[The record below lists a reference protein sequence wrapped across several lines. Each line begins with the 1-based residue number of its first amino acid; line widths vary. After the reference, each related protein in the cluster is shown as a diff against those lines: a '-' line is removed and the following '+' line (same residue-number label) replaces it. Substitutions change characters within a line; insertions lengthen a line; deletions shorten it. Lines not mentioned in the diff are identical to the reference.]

1 MQKFYHIKVFAVI
14 LVITFLAN
22 IGYSQGC
29 SSLTAS
35 YISYESRCTSTGS
48 IQINATG
55 GSGNYHYK
63 VTGPVN
69 TVYTAS
75 SLITGL
81 SAGNYLVT
89 IRDNVTNCIYTNDTV
104 AVSGDYYTPSFTL
117 AATGVSC
124 INGNDGTITLTGQ
137 TFGRAPFSYKIVAPS
152 ASQVGTVS
160 PTGNFTGLISG
171 NYTIQLTD
179 SCGAIQARIIT
190 VDNYDWFIDPY
201 TATKI
206 GCDSISVTIILN
218 DTKSNVTPNPI
229 FNGFG
234 YGASVVAGDT
244 TWYPTYTFHYFV
256 GNKHTVKLF
265 AKDICGNI
273 KMVVWRDTAIPNVN
287 ASVSVSNKA
296 CSTFTAA
303 ITNQVNL
310 TSPDYCIYD
319 SSNVLISC
327 NTTGIFNAL
336 RYGSYCIKITDNCY
350 DTIITRCFTG
360 TRPIPAVAL
369 NVTINASCS
378 SFTATV
384 SGQINLNNPG
394 YCLFNAANV
403 LMYCNTTG
411 VFPGVAFGAW
421 CIKIINDPACY
432 DTTIVRCFTVNP
444 PVPYINP
451 YVLISNL
458 SCSTFTATIIDTAN
472 WNNPQ
477 FCLFTPAH
485 VLITCNSTGEFN
497 NLTYGN
503 YCIDVIN
510 GPGCYDTTITRCFT
524 VNRFIP
530 SLGSY
535 VNITNQTCT
544 TFSATITGLSNLIDP
559 QFCLYNNANVLLGC
573 NETGSFDNI
582 PYGNYCIKMT
592 NNPACYDTVI
602 TRCFS
607 ASALNPGISDTAIK
621 SCATLGTTNITITI
635 NSGTPAFTIKLY
647 SPANVLLQTI
657 VTNSNSYTFINL
669 PGLVSPLKY
678 KIVVSDFCGGKD
690 SVYTAPQISIVNRVI
705 NVIKKCPSG
714 TWANGSGDVMV
725 DINDN
730 NIGGNIIPKI
740 IKKNG
745 ISVIIN
751 ASSSAGYR
759 YTFLDLE
766 PAIYI
771 LDTYINDCNK
781 HVYDTLI
788 IGIYFYPGLIGTK
801 AYPCD
806 IGGFA
811 ISVATTG
818 GIAPYMYEIIGSVPE
833 VPSIVTPPQTNPVF
847 TVNNGTNYSLVR
859 LRVVDGCGNASLY
872 DASILP
878 LANFI
883 VMPDNNDCFD
893 HDLTLRVDSI
903 ANAVYTWYKR
913 IPVNDSMIVGTG
925 PSYYIANITPG
936 DTGRYFCKIVVNN
949 GCVIKFANYVVTGGC
964 LVILPNKITLSG
976 RKKEEGN
983 ELIWNAGFE
992 YDNDYILQKSN
1003 FANIDYQTIYTARHN
1018 SNGIYKYLD
1027 TKSFLGYNFYRL
1039 ITKHSGNNIKTSNIV
1054 LIKNVETSFAI
1065 YPNPVVNDLYIST
1078 SNRGVKNF
1086 RMELNNAAGQKIMS
1100 EIYNNIPG
1108 AVIKYRR
1115 KPNMKPGFYI
1125 LTITN
1130 LQNNDKEIYRV
1141 IYE

>member
-1 MQKFYHIKVFAVI
+1 MQKFYHLKVFSLI
-14 LVITFLAN
+14 LVILFLAN
-22 IGYSQGC
+22 AVYSQGC
-29 SSLTAS
+29 DSLTAS
-35 YISYESRCTSTGS
+35 YIPFESRCTSTGS

-69 TVYTAS
+69 TNYTAS

-89 IRDNVTNCIYTNDTV
+89 VRDNVTNCIYSNDTV
-104 AVSGDYYTPSFTL
+104 AVPGDYFTPSFTL
-117 AATGVSC
+117 AATGVTC
-124 INGNDGTITLTGQ
+124 INGNDGTISLTGQ

-160 PTGNFTGLISG
+160 STGNFTGLISG

-206 GCDSISVTIILN
+206 GCDSISVSIILN

-229 FNGFG
+229 FNGFV
-234 YGASVVAGDT
+234 YGASVVPGDT
-244 TWYPTYTFHYFV
+244 TWYAADTFHYYV

-265 AKDICGNI
+265 AKDNCSNI

-287 ASVSVSNKA
+287 ASVSISNKA

-310 TSPDYCIYD
+310 TSPGYCIYD

-360 TRPIPAVAL
+360 SRPIPAVDFNIA
-369 NVTINASCS
+369 INAGCNN
-378 SFTATV
+378 FTATV
-384 SGQINLNNPG
+384 TGQTNLNNPD
-394 YCLFNAANV
+394 YCLYNAANV
-403 LMYCNTTG
+403 LLYCSTTG
-411 VFPGVAFGAW
+411 IFTGVPFGSY
-421 CIKIINDPACY
+421 CIKVINDPACY
-432 DTTIVRCFTVNP
+432 DTTIVRCFTVNQ
-444 PVPYINP
+444 PVPYINAF
-451 YVLISNL
+451 VLISNL

-497 NLTYGN
+497 NLPYGN

-510 GPGCYDTTITRCFT
+510 SPGCYDTTITRCFN

-530 SLGSY
+530 TLGSY
-535 VNITNQTCT
+535 VNITNQTCI

-559 QFCLYNNANVLLGC
+559 QFCLYDNANVLLGC

-607 ASALNPGISDTAIK
+607 AFALNPGISDTATK

-635 NSGTPAFTIKLY
+635 SSGTPSFTIKLY

-657 VTNSNSYTFINL
+657 VTNSNSYTFPNL

-678 KIVVSDFCGGKD
+678 KIVINDLCGGKD
-690 SVYTAPQISIVNRVI
+690 SVFTAPQISIVNRVI
-705 NVIKKCPSG
+705 SVVKKCPSG
-714 TWANGSGDVMV
+714 SWANGSGDVLI
-725 DINDN
+725 DISDN

-745 ISVIIN
+745 VTVSIN
-751 ASSSAGYR
+751 ANSGAGYK

-766 PAIYI
+766 PATYV

-781 HVYDTLI
+781 HVYDTVI
-788 IGIYFYPGLIGTK
+788 IGIYLYPSLMGTK

-806 IGGFA
+806 AGGFG
-811 ISVATTG
+811 ISVTTSG
-818 GIAPYMYEIIGSVPE
+818 GVGPYMYEIIGSIPE
-833 VPSIVTPPQTNPVF
+833 VPSIITPPQSNQAF
-847 TVNNGTNYSLVR
+847 AVNNGTNYSLVR

-883 VMPDNNDCFD
+883 VLPDNNDCFD
-893 HDLTLRVDSI
+893 HDITLRVDSV

-913 IPVNDSMIVGTG
+913 IPVNDSIIVGTG
-925 PSYYIANITPG
+925 PSYYIPNITPG

-949 GCVIKFANYVVTGGC
+949 GCVIKFASYIVTGGC
-964 LVILPNKITLSG
+964 LVILPHNITLSG
-976 RKKEEGN
+976 IKKEEGN
-983 ELIWNAGFE
+983 ELFWNAGF
-992 YDNDYILQKSN
+992 DNANDYILQKSN
-1003 FANIDYQTIYTARHN
+1003 NANFDFQTIYTVPH
-1018 SNGIYKYLD
+1018 SYNGIYKFLD
-1027 TKSFLGYNFYRL
+1027 TRSFSGNNFYRL
-1039 ITKHSGNNIKTSNIV
+1039 ITKYLNNSIKTSNIV
-1054 LIKNVETSFAI
+1054 VFKNLKTGIAL
-1065 YPNPVVNDLYIST
+1065 YPNPVVSDLYISIANGCT
-1078 SNRGVKNF
+1078 KNL
-1086 RMELNNAAGQKIMS
+1086 RIEIYNVAGQKIMS
-1100 EIYNNIPG
+1100 DTYNNISG
-1108 AVIKYRR
+1108 GVIKYHR
-1115 KPNMKPGFYI
+1115 KPNVKPGIHF
-1125 LTITN
+1125 LTITD
-1130 LQNNDKEIYRV
+1130 LQNNVKEIFRI